1 MVSIYGKPFWE
12 GINAFSVCE
21 SQSMV
26 REATHRSVWGTFRYS
41 LNKPG
46 DFFSPLLASLKST
59 GCIDAANE
67 ISCWLDPKQLLHLL
81 FAKGW
86 AAQKR
91 RGSIRRQGPNWEHH
105 SWCQLMP
112 SPVYTRSPAC
122 VCLINPSVRH
132 LQHWDGVNQAQHAAL
147 GCTWCWE
154 GFLSC
159 READAHL
166 FNSSKSSLHCFPVQ
180 IN

>member
-1 MVSIYGKPFWE
+1 MVPIYGKPFWE
-12 GINAFSVCE
+12 GINDLNVCE

-26 REATHRSVWGTFRYS
+26 RKATQRGVWGTFRYP
-41 LNKPG
+41 LNKAG
-46 DFFSPLLASLKST
+46 LFFFSLLASVKST
-59 GCIDAANE
+59 GCIYAANE

-81 FAKGW
+81 IANSW
-86 AAQKR
+86 AAKKR
-91 RGSIRRQGPNWEHH
+91 KGSIRRQGPNWEHH

-112 SPVYTRSPAC
+112 SQVFTRSSTC

-132 LQHWDGVNQAQHAAL
+132 LQHWDGVNQTQHAAL
-147 GCTWCWE
+147 ACTWCWE

-166 FNSSKSSLHCFPVQ
+166 FISSKFITSSFPSAD
-180 IN
+180 